1 MKCNCI
7 RQNPQ
12 YTLAAIREGVYVIG
26 MKDQFNQFDL
36 AANPIADQVDPLLQP
51 LPAFV
56 GCWTVALA
64 NL

>member
-1 MKCNCI
+1 MAPFLLDDCLCRVIRNCI

-36 AANPIADQVDPLLQP
+36 EAHPIAEQVGPSR
-51 LPAFV
+51 
-56 GCWTVALA
+56 
-64 NL
+64 